1 MRLDDEESIDAIL
14 GYAKGSEWHL
24 YSVIARHDSAEAIS
38 PRVVARSE
46 IPRLCFGTGSAISV
60 GQMIATHFS
69 GARND
74 KK

>member
-1 MRLDDEESIDAIL
+1 MRLDDEESLDAIL
-14 GYAKGSEWHL
+14 SLRGMTVPKQ
-24 YSVIARHDSAEAIS
+24 S
-38 PRVVARSE
+38 PSRVVARSE

-60 GQMIATHFS
+60 GQMIATHLA